1 MWPLHLPGVEKEE
14 KNLKVNRLL
23 TPNGPNWPG
32 KAEPRGQ
39 LRRGGFFVAN
49 TRAEPSTPQLPCDVV
64 MLIEGYELYL
74 ESIAL
79 LLVAFVFVI
88 LVVLSL
94 VEWSGNK
101 RMDTRVAPDGPAEEE
116 AEGENGQTQD
126 NNALVSY
133 NNRPPPTD
141 TQMLIDR
148 YMGKVDF
155 NMKSEDLDKPWFHQG
170 ITRAMAQD
178 MLKGKEQGSFLV
190 RPSSHRGS
198 YAMSWVKDEGG
209 EISHSL
215 IHGLFPGFSLKQSPT
230 LEERYA
236 CDGCHI

>member
-1 MWPLHLPGVEKEE
+1 
-14 KNLKVNRLL
+14 
-23 TPNGPNWPG
+23 
-32 KAEPRGQ
+32 
-39 LRRGGFFVAN
+39 
-49 TRAEPSTPQLPCDVV
+49 
-64 MLIEGYELYL
+64 MLIEGYALHL
-74 ESIAL
+74 ESSAL
-79 LLVAFVFVI
+79 LLVTFAFLF
-88 LVVLSL
+88 LVLIAL
-94 VEWSGNK
+94 LEWSGNK
-101 RMDTRVAPDGPAEEE
+101 EMDTRVTQEVPGEDEADGDNAL
-116 AEGENGQTQD
+116 QD
-126 NNALVSY
+126 NALVSY
-133 NNRPPPTD
+133 NNRAPPTD

-178 MLKGKEQGSFLV
+178 MLKGKELGSYLV

-198 YAMSWVKDEGG
+198 YAMSWVKDEQSG

-236 CDGCHI
+236 YA